1 MKSKIFLLLLC
12 AAMTGNLL
20 AIPGA
25 LTGKFSTNKNGTE
38 KVAEGETAEG
48 WKPEPERE
56 GYDFTGWSKPLTNI
70 TSDLSVQAQYEKKE
84 ATAIEDIDS
93 TTQASPRKF
102 FHNGTLLIN
111 RNGNTYSTQG
121 QLLD

>member
-1 MKSKIFLLLLC
+1 VQAQYEVAKVWY
-12 AAMTGNLL
+12 TVTYYDWD
-20 AIPGA
+20 
-25 LTGKFSTNKNGTE
+25 LTILGTE

-84 ATAIEDIDS
+84 PTAIEDIDS
-93 TTQASPRKF
+93 TTQTDGTTSAARKF
-102 FHNGTLLIN
+102 IDNGILYI
-111 RNGNTYSTQG
+111 RCNGKTYTAQG
-121 QLLD
+121 AEL